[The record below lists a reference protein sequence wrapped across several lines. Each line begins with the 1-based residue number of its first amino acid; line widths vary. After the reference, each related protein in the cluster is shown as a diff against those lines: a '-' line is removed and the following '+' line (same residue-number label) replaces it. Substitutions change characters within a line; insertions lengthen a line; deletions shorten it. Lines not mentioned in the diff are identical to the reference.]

1 MKLATYNPQVQ
12 QNTIGNARV
21 QTFGDGGAAQ
31 ALANI
36 GRMQGQSLTGMA
48 NTIQHVGEQIDAVNV
63 QAASNEY
70 TKRLNELLYN
80 QDNGLMNT
88 QMQGADGITAKF
100 EEEEKKIRQEVG
112 KQYQF
117 LSAKGSMVFNRMT
130 DNSATQRYEMVRRH
144 QTQQY
149 NAYRD
154 QTYNNALELNTQTAA
169 DNYAMP
175 EVVDQNMAEAIASV
189 RMRYADQG
197 EEVVKA
203 QERKAVGGI
212 AQQVIGRAYANGDND
227 MAESYIERYGRYM
240 PPEVVSGYAKN
251 VYANKMAATQEVTAK
266 SIFAMFGD
274 NEEAAY
280 NYINSEAF
288 GGNGNV
294 NNALTWYKNAEA
306 RGESL
311 GENQC
316 TVGLNK
322 ALVAGGYKPINT
334 WAPTAWNEV
343 KDTSRAFKDRSKLRP
358 GDIVYWNT
366 SSIPGEASHV
376 GMYAGDGKVCQSG
389 DSGIRTI
396 PLDAYTVVGFS
407 RPEGKAATPEDRKKM
422 FAAYQKEAALRKR
435 FETQATQRAMEAGD
449 EEFYD
454 LFASGQT
461 DPGVYRAAATRI
473 AGGDP
478 KLTKKLIRAANGW
491 ASAVGK
497 AVGAKKNAPLDPSFK
512 PTMVRMMTEGGMT
525 NQDIIDYMNDPKNAE
540 KFTPKA
546 VEATIQL
553 LKQRIEGEGPFKYN
567 WTGIESMVMQ
577 GYKGP
582 DKAYKWKNTQGLLMY
597 RINDFVVKNRRPPSD
612 DEVIAMG
619 QDLLTDGTTFQTPGK
634 YYGTNDT
641 KINSDKMRQ
650 AGIYYWQKNANGMY
664 DVVMLNDAGTAYVRR
679 RLSNADIA
687 KIHEG
692 AQAKEL
698 TGEYNYATR

>member
-1 MKLATYNPQVQ
+1 MKLATYTPQVQ
-12 QNTIGNARV
+12 RNTINAQV
-21 QTFGDGGAAQ
+21 EAPAAA
-31 ALANI
+31 ALSNI
-36 GRMQGQSLTGMA
+36 GQMQGKSLQGLGAVITHA
-48 NTIQHVGEQIDAVNV
+48 GEQIDSVNV

-70 TKRLNELLYN
+70 TKRLNDLLYN
-80 QDNGLMNT
+80 QDTGLMNT
-88 QMQGADGITAKF
+88 KMQGADGITQKF
-100 EEEEKKIRQEVG
+100 EEEERKIRQEVG
-112 KQYQF
+112 GQYKF
-117 LSAKGSMVFNRMT
+117 LSAKGNMVFNNMT
-130 DNSATQRYEMVRRH
+130 NNTAMQRYELVRRH
-144 QTQQY
+144 QTQQF
-149 NAYRD
+149 NAYQD
-154 QTYNNALELNTQTAA
+154 QTFDNALGLNIQTAA
-169 DNYAMP
+169 DNYVMP
-175 EVVDQNMAEAIASV
+175 EVVAQNMAEAVATT
-189 RMRYADQG
+189 RMRYAGQG

-203 QERKAVGGI
+203 AEKKAVSSI
-212 AQQVIGRAYANGDND
+212 AQQVIARAYANGDND
-227 MAESYIERYGRYM
+227 AAERYIERYGRSM

-251 VYANKMAATQEVTAK
+251 VYANKMAAAREVTAK

-288 GGNGNV
+288 GGNGNA
-294 NNALTWYKNAEA
+294 NNALKWYTDAEA

-334 WAPTAWNEV
+334 WAPTAWDEV
-343 KDTSRAFKDRSKLRP
+343 KNTNRAFTDKSKLRP

-376 GMYAGDGKVCQSG
+376 GMYAGNGKVCQSG

-396 PLDAYTVVGFS
+396 PLDAYTIVGFS
-407 RPEGKAATPEDRKKM
+407 RPEGKAATPEDRKRM
-422 FAAYQKEAALRKR
+422 YAAYREEVALRKR
-435 FETQATQRAMEAGD
+435 FENQATQRAMEAGD

-454 LFASGQT
+454 LYTSGQV
-461 DPGVYRAAATRI
+461 DPAVYRAAATRI

-478 KLTKKLIRAANGW
+478 KLTKKLVRAANSW
-491 ASAVGK
+491 AGAVAK
-497 AVGAKKNAPLDPSFK
+497 TVGAKKNAPLDPSFK
-512 PTMVRMMTEGGMT
+512 PAIVRMMTEGGMT

-553 LKQRIEGEGPFKYN
+553 LKQRIDGEGPFKYN
-567 WTGIESMVMQ
+567 WTGIESLVMQ

-619 QDLLTDGTTFQTPGK
+619 QELLADGTTFQTPGK

-641 KINSDKMRQ
+641 KINPDKMRQ

-664 DVVMLNDAGTAYVRR
+664 DVVVLNDAGTAYVRR